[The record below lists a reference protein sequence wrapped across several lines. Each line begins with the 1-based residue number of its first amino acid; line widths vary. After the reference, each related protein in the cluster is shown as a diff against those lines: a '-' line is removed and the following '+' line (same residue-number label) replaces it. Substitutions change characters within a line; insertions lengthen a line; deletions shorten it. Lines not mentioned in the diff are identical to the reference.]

1 MEINKNPNSRRLF
14 YYCIYL
20 CIILMRGVLFFR
32 LFFWILVLIYPTLM
46 ANFCEFLITFCW
58 YDRVFLRCFSIFIY
72 CLIVILAPETT
83 QFLFKLKPN
92 LRFLKSNL
100 IFGVKTQWIIGQ
112 KCQNSARYAGAFW
125 EKITFFGRKVNK
137 VPCILGAFWGKNNF
151 LRIFG
156 VKTHWIIGQKSQN
169 SARYAGAFWE
179 KKHFFW
185 KKSQ

>member
-1 MEINKNPNSRRLF
+1 MIISQKTRKNARVTPN
-14 YYCIYL
+14 CIYL

-46 ANFCEFLITFCW
+46 VNFCEFLITFCW

-100 IFGVKTQWIIGQ
+100 IFRVKTQWIIGQ
-112 KCQNSARYAGAFW
+112 KCQNSARYAGAIW

-137 VPCILGAFWGKNNF
+137 VP
-151 LRIFG
+151 
-156 VKTHWIIGQKSQN
+156 WIIGTIWGKIN
-169 SARYAGAFWE
+169 FLGIFDVKTLDYWA
-179 KKHFFW
+179 
-185 KKSQ
+185 KKSK

>member
-1 MEINKNPNSRRLF
+1 
-14 YYCIYL
+14 
-20 CIILMRGVLFFR
+20 MRGVLFCSI
-32 LFFWILVLIYPTLM
+32 FFWILVLIYPTLM
-46 ANFCEFLITFCW
+46 ANFCGFFITFCW

-100 IFGVKTQWIIGQ
+100 IFGLKTQWIIGQ

-137 VPCILGAFWGKNNF
+137 VPCILGAFWGKKLTFGNF
-151 LRIFG
+151 FMGVRGGGEEFSRKLGSFFHKKMKICSKFDFFDFVIRAGYFSEKDENLQFFIF
-156 VKTHWIIGQKSQN
+156 
-169 SARYAGAFWE
+169 
-179 KKHFFW
+179 
-185 KKSQ
+185 